1 MLNVWHWIFFHV
13 GQENQ
18 PGQKATC
25 QRSIDFSKACSRLLF
40 KIISLI
46 REACSTAKTG
56 STHRMLVMDNEKTC
70 RYENVKLNLNAQ
82 RKYLRRQGVNYY
94 LLLSKEITNSL

>member
-1 MLNVWHWIFFHV
+1 
-13 GQENQ
+13 
-18 PGQKATC
+18 
-25 QRSIDFSKACSRLLF
+25 
-40 KIISLI
+40 
-46 REACSTAKTG
+46 
-56 STHRMLVMDNEKTC
+56 MLVMDNEKTC